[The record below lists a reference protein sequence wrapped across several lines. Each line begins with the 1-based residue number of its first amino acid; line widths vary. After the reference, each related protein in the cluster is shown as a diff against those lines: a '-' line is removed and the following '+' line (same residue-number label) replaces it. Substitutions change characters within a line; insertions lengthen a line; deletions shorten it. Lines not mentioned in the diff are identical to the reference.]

1 MLKNTSKETVLSLDV
16 STKTGFAVLSSD
28 GLDYQ
33 LLAYGQLPKISEPEG
48 SYPGNYVV
56 WAYSVFKEISILVDR
71 FAPDVL
77 VIEETASGSKNVY
90 SQKILEFCHMLI
102 AKMIYETGI
111 KSLYFMTEEWR
122 RLAGCQMTKEESK
135 HNKSVKKYK
144 DKNSTSIA
152 YDEKG
157 KRVGKL
163 TRKHI
168 NVRRA
173 NEVFGEFLREPLRM
187 KDEDTADALLLAFT
201 FHAKK
206 IKGVAN
212 GGI

>member
-1 MLKNTSKETVLSLDV
+1 MIDRVLSLDV
-16 STKTGFAVLSSD
+16 STKTGWA
-28 GLDYQ
+28 
-33 LLAYGQLPKISEPEG
+33 LLVSQGDSYHLEAYGHIKKTSEPDG
-48 SYPGNYVV
+48 KYPGNYVT
-56 WAYSVFKEISILVDR
+56 WAYQCFGEIVQLVDLYQ
-71 FAPDVL
+71 PNIL
-77 VIEETASGSKNVY
+77 VIEETASGSKNIY
-90 SQKILEFCHMLI
+90 SQKILEFIHFLLGR
-102 AKMIYETGI
+102 MILQLNFQVMY
-111 KSLYFMTEEWR
+111 LMTEEWR

-206 IKGVAN
+206 TKGVAN

>member
-1 MLKNTSKETVLSLDV
+1 MIDRVLSLDI
-16 STKTGFAVLSSD
+16 STKTGYAVLVSNDTSYH
-28 GLDYQ
+28 LE
-33 LLAYGQLPKISEPEG
+33 AYGHIKKTSEPDG
-48 SYPGNYVV
+48 KYPGNYVA
-56 WAYSVFKEISILVDR
+56 WAYQCFGEIVQLIDLYQ
-71 FAPDVL
+71 PTVL
-77 VIEETASGSKNVY
+77 VIEETASGSKNLY
-90 SQKILEFCHMLI
+90 SQKILEFIHFLVGR
-102 AKMIYETGI
+102 MI
-111 KSLYFMTEEWR
+111 LQLNFQAMYFMTEEWR

-206 IKGVAN
+206 TKGVAN